1 MKNII
6 CSLCLGS
13 LLLSACSSDDPD
25 RSPPTI
31 TSESGKTFSPFDTIS
46 VTFSEN
52 LKNFDS
58 ENITATKGYF
68 YTWDGGNTVQL
79 FGDSAFLNLKSA
91 EKQEFPT
98 WNKDTEYSVNFKDL
112 EDGEGNKIEKALNF
126 TFKTLD
132 FIDSDFIAEGKND
145 QPSTADVLSQA
156 GNDLEIGIETAGFIT
171 GSLNNKESNDN
182 SDYYSVEFVANSD
195 IEITLSNTVLDLE
208 ITLFGPE
215 PEEGISQISELTKG
229 KNVDGDQV
237 ITLEIDANMHTQG
250 KIKTTTD
257 YAKYWILVSYAE
269 DFKGEKKA
277 SPYNLL
283 VKKTN

>member
-1 MKNII
+1 M
-6 CSLCLGS
+6 CSLCLAS
-13 LLLSACSSDDPD
+13 LLLTACSSDDPD

-31 TSESGKTFSPFDTIS
+31 TSESGKTFSPFDTIT

-68 YTWDGGNTVQL
+68 YTWDGGNRVQL

-98 WNKDTEYSVNFKDL
+98 WNKDTEYEINFKDL
-112 EDGEGNKIEKALNF
+112 EDGDGNDIEKALSF

-145 QPSTADVLSQA
+145 QPSTADVLSQG
-156 GNDLEIGIETAGFIT
+156 GNDLEIGVETAGFIT

-208 ITLFGPE
+208 ITLLGPE

-229 KNVDGDQV
+229 KSVDGDQV
-237 ITLEIDANMHTQG
+237 ITLNIDANMHTQG

-257 YAKYWILVSYAE
+257 SAKYWILVSYAE
-269 DFKGEKKA
+269 DFEGEKKA
-277 SPYNLL
+277 SPYNLI